1 MAYLSPSE
9 RLSEALD
16 RVMAADGRSKE
27 QAQTDICVAIAGR
40 TINFQAKLRRHETK
54 PLRDSVSILEGRDF
68 HIPHKIKPEDLDWE
82 QSRPLKPW
90 PVKRED
96 HIIHG
101 RWYLEWIE
109 LCREEVS
116 KVLCGGD
123 GASGRARQA
132 STATAG
138 QETAAIRALA
148 LHLKG
153 SPQLTRAD
161 AAKWCRKNGYNLS
174 DRGFQYRVW
183 PRAREDAGLE
193 SKAAP
198 GRKRKSSH

>member
-1 MAYLSPSE
+1 MVVLRSSSDTRSLVPAPEQIHQPAALNDSTPPTAKPFSP
-9 RLSEALD
+9 
-16 RVMAADGRSKE
+16 
-27 QAQTDICVAIAGR
+27 TDICVAIAGR

-138 QETAAIRALA
+138 QETAAIRAL
-148 LHLKG
+148 
-153 SPQLTRAD
+153 
-161 AAKWCRKNGYNLS
+161 
-174 DRGFQYRVW
+174 
-183 PRAREDAGLE
+183 
-193 SKAAP
+193 
-198 GRKRKSSH
+198 

>member
-1 MAYLSPSE
+1 MAYLSPWE

-27 QAQTDICVAIAGR
+27 QAQTYICVAIAGR

-116 KVLCGGD
+116 KVLCGGRRRVRPS
-123 GASGRARQA
+123 ASGINCDCWAGDCSDPGPCVA
-132 STATAG
+132 S
-138 QETAAIRALA
+138 Q
-148 LHLKG
+148 
-153 SPQLTRAD
+153 
-161 AAKWCRKNGYNLS
+161 
-174 DRGFQYRVW
+174 
-183 PRAREDAGLE
+183 
-193 SKAAP
+193 
-198 GRKRKSSH
+198 RKSAIDTS